1 MAAFVIARPTDRE
14 AHEEFEHLSR
24 LAQPDDYRKLMT
36 GVDPE
41 VAMFKTFATA
51 PRGVGTNGGTSAR
64 LVGDYDTV
72 ARRVVEFIDAG
83 IETFLLQFQP
93 FEPEMRVFAEQ
104 IMPRVADL
112 RRARSDAAPSG
123 ETRTNTIVTP
133 GPSA

>member
-1 MAAFVIARPTDRE
+1 
-14 AHEEFEHLSR
+14 
-24 LAQPDDYRKLMT
+24 MT

-112 RRARSDAAPSG
+112 RRWRSENAAGQG
-123 ETRTNTIVTP
+123 ETQPETIVTP
-133 GPSA
+133 GPDA